1 MNFKAR
7 TLKKNSFIFG
17 FGRGAQV
24 GKASFLEVN
33 LRRKRRR
40 WAYHFYLV
48 RFRPW
53 DPTNPRFW
61 KKTEH
66 FFLTMRSKIVRRLPS
81 WQRSGVLSQQR
92 LRLRRLTLVKRIHKL
107 RFESVS
113 FLFLVCFSIFLS
125 RMTLINFNYS
135 ADHKKKTI
143 LGMRLKNFN
152 GFLLSGNTILKK
164 AAKKFTYSKKKVKRT

>member
-53 DPTNPRFW
+53 DPTKPSVLEEDGAFFNNAKQDSEMATVVCREGLFFDTKFW
-61 KKTEH
+61 
-66 FFLTMRSKIVRRLPS
+66 FFLNI
-81 WQRSGVLSQQR
+81 
-92 LRLRRLTLVKRIHKL
+92 
-107 RFESVS
+107 
-113 FLFLVCFSIFLS
+113 FS
-125 RMTLINFNYS
+125 
-135 ADHKKKTI
+135 
-143 LGMRLKNFN
+143 
-152 GFLLSGNTILKK
+152 
-164 AAKKFTYSKKKVKRT
+164 

>member
-66 FFLTMRSKIVRRLPS
+66 FLTMRSKILRRLHFR
-81 WQRSGVLSQQR
+81 QRSGVVSQQR
-92 LRLRRLTLVKRIHKL
+92 LRLKRFDSLVKREPKL
-107 RFESVS
+107 RFEPVS
-113 FLFLVCFSIFLS
+113 FLFLVCF
-125 RMTLINFNYS
+125 
-135 ADHKKKTI
+135 
-143 LGMRLKNFN
+143 
-152 GFLLSGNTILKK
+152 
-164 AAKKFTYSKKKVKRT
+164 

>member
-24 GKASFLEVN
+24 GEASFLEVN

-66 FFLTMRSKIVRRLPS
+66 FLTMRSKIVRRLHS
-81 WQRSGVLSQQR
+81 RQRSGVVSQQR
-92 LRLRRLTLVKRIHKL
+92 LRLRRFDSLVKRSPKL
-107 RFESVS
+107 RFEPVS
-113 FLFLVCFSIFLS
+113 FLFWVCFSICSL
-125 RMTLINFNYS
+125 MDEDTLVLIINFRFE
-135 ADHKKKTI
+135 HCMI
-143 LGMRLKNFN
+143 
-152 GFLLSGNTILKK
+152 
-164 AAKKFTYSKKKVKRT
+164 FT

>member
-24 GKASFLEVN
+24 GEASFLEVN

-53 DPTNPRFW
+53 DLGFNNAKQDSETATFQAA
-61 KKTEH
+61 
-66 FFLTMRSKIVRRLPS
+66 VRCC
-81 WQRSGVLSQQR
+81 VTA
-92 LRLRRLTLVKRIHKL
+92 TL
-107 RFESVS
+107 
-113 FLFLVCFSIFLS
+113 
-125 RMTLINFNYS
+125 
-135 ADHKKKTI
+135 
-143 LGMRLKNFN
+143 
-152 GFLLSGNTILKK
+152 
-164 AAKKFTYSKKKVKRT
+164 AA

>member
-7 TLKKNSFIFG
+7 TLKINSFILG

-61 KKTEH
+61 KKTEA
-66 FFLTMRSKIVRRLPS
+66 FFSQSDRVIPNQSYIG
-81 WQRSGVLSQQR
+81 GVDPPPQGGGSPF
-92 LRLRRLTLVKRIHKL
+92 
-107 RFESVS
+107 FEN
-113 FLFLVCFSIFLS
+113 I
-125 RMTLINFNYS
+125 LINTSDPNIFV
-135 ADHKKKTI
+135 I
-143 LGMRLKNFN
+143 IR
-152 GFLLSGNTILKK
+152 
-164 AAKKFTYSKKKVKRT
+164 KRKYERMF

>member
-7 TLKKNSFIFG
+7 TLKKNSFIFE
-17 FGRGAQV
+17 FGRGAQIEE
-24 GKASFLEVN
+24 ASFLEVN

-61 KKTEH
+61 KKTKH
-66 FFLTMRSKIVRRLPS
+66 FLTMRSKIVRRLPS
-81 WQRSGVLSQQR
+81 WQRSGVVSQQR
-92 LRLRRLTLVKRIHKL
+92 LRLRRLTLVKRIPKL

-113 FLFLVCFSIFLS
+113 NPIFSLFFYFIWLEYHD
-125 RMTLINFNYS
+125 LIS
-135 ADHKKKTI
+135 M
-143 LGMRLKNFN
+143 LGN
-152 GFLLSGNTILKK
+152 I
-164 AAKKFTYSKKKVKRT
+164 